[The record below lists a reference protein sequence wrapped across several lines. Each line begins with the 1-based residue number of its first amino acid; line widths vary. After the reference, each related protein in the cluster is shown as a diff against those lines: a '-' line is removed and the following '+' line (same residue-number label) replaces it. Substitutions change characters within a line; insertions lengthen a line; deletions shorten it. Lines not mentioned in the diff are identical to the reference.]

1 VTKVFSIA
9 MVLLVLGAVSACS
22 SLSSDQQQGLAEA
35 QANFNRIKNDADVLR
50 AAPKDVVR
58 AGESLARAERLA
70 DYLGSAED
78 VQHYAYLSQR
88 YAEIARQHS
97 LAQLNQERLARLE
110 LERQRLQLTLRE
122 AKLLSVQEHNAW
134 LAEQMAVLHG
144 DEGARGLVM
153 TLGDVLFE
161 VGEAHLLPAASRTL
175 LQVAHYLQMHPRRKV
190 RIEGYTDN
198 TGSADFNLQL
208 SRDRAQS
215 VADLLE
221 DLGVASERVQ
231 VVGHGIDFP
240 VAENASVRGRAQN
253 RRVEIVFSDEQGRLS
268 AER

>member
-1 VTKVFSIA
+1 MTKVLSCA
-9 MVLLVLGAVSACS
+9 MLLLAMTGLSACS
-22 SLSSDQQQGLAEA
+22 SQPSAPQGLADA
-35 QANFNRIKNDADVLR
+35 QADYQRIKNDPDALR

-58 AGESLARAERLA
+58 AAESLARAERMA
-70 DYLGSAED
+70 DFWGSAED

-88 YAEIARQHS
+88 YTDIARRHS

-122 AKLLSVQEHNAW
+122 ARLLGMHEHNAW
-134 LAEQMAVLHG
+134 LAEQMAMLQG

-161 VGEAHLLPAASRTL
+161 TGEAQLLPAASRTL
-175 LQVAHYLQMHPRRKV
+175 LQVAQYLQVNPRRTV

-198 TGSADFNLQL
+198 TGSAEFNLQL

-215 VADLLE
+215 VADLLR
-221 DLGVASERVQ
+221 DLGISAERIQ
-231 VVGHGIDFP
+231 VVGHGINFP
-240 VAENASVRGRAQN
+240 VAENASERGRAQN